1 MSGIVIAV
9 IIIVAVLAVV
19 MLVITSCLSVRIVSE
34 TNFCIVERL
43 GKYKKTMTKGVNF
56 MAPYID
62 KIRVKNNF
70 KEKVFDYPAQHVI
83 TKDNATIQVDTT
95 VYLKIFDPKLFAYGA
110 EDPFLAIEFLT
121 STTLRNLIGELE
133 LDEALTSR
141 EIINAK
147 LTKILD
153 EASDAWGIKVKRIE
167 IQNIIPPKEVQEAMT
182 KQMQAERIKR
192 AQILEASAEKES
204 KILRA
209 QGEYESTILRAKAE
223 KESMIERA
231 TGKKQA
237 IELITT
243 ANISTEYLQLQSIEQ
258 LEKLAN
264 GHATK
269 IIIPPNLADVAK
281 SMSVAKEVLDLPS
294 REEAKVNK

>member
-1 MSGIVIAV
+1 
-9 IIIVAVLAVV
+9 
-19 MLVITSCLSVRIVSE
+19 
-34 TNFCIVERL
+34 
-43 GKYKKTMTKGVNF
+43 
-56 MAPYID
+56 
-62 KIRVKNNF
+62 
-70 KEKVFDYPAQHVI
+70 
-83 TKDNATIQVDTT
+83 
-95 VYLKIFDPKLFAYGA
+95 
-110 EDPFLAIEFLT
+110 
-121 STTLRNLIGELE
+121 
-133 LDEALTSR
+133 
-141 EIINAK
+141 
-147 LTKILD
+147 
-153 EASDAWGIKVKRIE
+153 
-167 IQNIIPPKEVQEAMT
+167 MT

-294 REEAKVNK
+294 REEVKANK